1 MNKFFIIDG
10 HALIYRM
17 FYAFFR
23 RPMVNSKGE
32 DTSIIFGFTKY
43 LLEIISK
50 EQPSHLVICFDT
62 HAKTFR
68 HEAYSEYKAT

>member
-10 HALIYRM
+10 HALVFRM

-32 DTSIIFGFTKY
+32 DTSILFGFTK
-43 LLEIISK
+43 
-50 EQPSHLVICFDT
+50 
-62 HAKTFR
+62 
-68 HEAYSEYKAT
+68 